1 MGSRVRIPSPAPEI
15 LSKKVLD
22 SKAYAGR
29 QTTKSKIGAIPAR
42 GVHSHVAVDIRAN
55 TGGTRLGKSDLLF
68 SLLGASCA
76 FAEEKMEGLLEA
88 LNAHR
93 LPELR

>member
-1 MGSRVRIPSPAPEI
+1 
-15 LSKKVLD
+15 
-22 SKAYAGR
+22 
-29 QTTKSKIGAIPAR
+29 
-42 GVHSHVAVDIRAN
+42 VHSHVAVDIRAN